1 MSYANFIPNVWAA
14 GINREL
20 SRTCVFADGCHSE
33 FVGQIGKAGE
43 SITFV
48 GCGKP
53 TIRTID
59 RQNANS
65 PIESAEEVEDT
76 SVIMPINRVSYFNYK
91 VGDIDKAQAIEGLME
106 ALQEETTEGLSNE
119 VDKYIANLAKSEE
132 AVLLSA
138 SAFEISEENV
148 MQVID
153 DALEK
158 LYKND
163 VKDSTYIEAI
173 LPPYMY
179 MALKRKYV
187 HLDTDNSEMLKN
199 GKVGMY
205 GKVVI
210 KMSNNVAND
219 GENDYVMVRTKRA
232 IGYAKPLTHT
242 EPYRPENGFSDAVKG
257 FILYDAKILRPKEMV
272 VIKCKKA
279 SA

>member
-20 SRTCVFADGCHSE
+20 GRTCVFADGCHTE
-33 FVGQIGKAGE
+33 FSGEIEKAGE

-59 RQNANS
+59 RSSANNT
-65 PIESAEEVEDT
+65 IESAEEVEDT
-76 SVIMPINRVSYFNYK
+76 SVIMPVNRISYFNYK
-91 VGDIDKAQAIEGLME
+91 VGDVDKAQAVEGLME
-106 ALQEETTEGLSNE
+106 TLQAETTEGLANE
-119 VDKYIANLAKSEE
+119 VDKYIANLAKSDD
-132 AVLLSA
+132 AVLLSD
-138 SAFEISEENV
+138 SVSEISDTNV
-148 MQVID
+148 LTVLDSAI
-153 DALEK
+153 EK

-163 VKDSTYIEAI
+163 VKDSTYIEAV
-173 LPPYMY
+173 LPPYFY
-179 MALKRKYV
+179 MALKRKYTA
-187 HLDTDNSEMLKN
+187 LDTANSELLKN

-219 GENDYVMVRTKRA
+219 GTNDYVMVRTKRA
-232 IGYAKPLTHT
+232 VGYAKPLTHT
-242 EPYRPENGFSDAVKG
+242 EPYRPENGFADAVKG
-257 FILYDAKILRPKEMV
+257 FILYDAKVLRPKEMV
-272 VIKCKKA
+272 VIKCKK